1 MATKKTITKKVIS
14 QPKESD
20 EDLKEEPQK
29 EVVQKKSTQRCI
41 FCRDNSKPKFTDV
54 ATLKKFI
61 SDRSRIIPRA
71 KSGICS
77 KHQRVLTKQIKYARH
92 LSLLPFSPQV

>member
-1 MATKKTITKKVIS
+1 MATKKTITKKGIS
-14 QPKESD
+14 QIKDSGKG
-20 EDLKEEPQK
+20 LKEEPQK
-29 EVVQKKSTQRCI
+29 EVEKKSTVRCI
-41 FCRDNSKPKFTDV
+41 FCRNETKPAYTDV

-71 KSGICS
+71 KSSICS
-77 KHQRVLTKQIKYARH
+77 KHQRVLTKHIKYARH